1 MEINIE
7 KEYFICSKKDIYECF
22 CGGVNRIKKFIME
35 IAEIK
40 QRLSLSEVIRHYGLK
55 ADKQNPVLP
64 DMYIIK

>member
-1 MEINIE
+1 MLLWWN
-7 KEYFICSKKDIYECF
+7 KSH
-22 CGGVNRIKKFIME
+22 KKFIME
-35 IAEIK
+35 IEEIK

>member
-1 MEINIE
+1 MLLWWN
-7 KEYFICSKKDIYECF
+7 KSH
-22 CGGVNRIKKFIME
+22 KKFIME